1 MYHLGKTLCRYVF
14 QICNI
19 FHNLDSF
26 FYPIWTSCKVLF
38 QKQMGQIWDIVFTS
52 SCTIEKLAI
61 IWLIFPII
69 WWLYSKEIIVFFL
82 SFSYFVTHK
91 NTTHTTTFT
100 VCNDEPI
107 RKQLKTFPLCCHN
120 FHNAQSCS
128 NFFIETND
136 Y

>member
-19 FHNLDSF
+19 FHNLDSS

-69 WWLYSKEIIVFFL
+69 WWFFL
-82 SFSYFVTHK
+82 SFSFLFSYSFLTHK

-107 RKQLKTFPLCCHN
+107 RKQLKLSHCVVGDHN
-120 FHNAQSCS
+120 FHNVQSCS

>member
-1 MYHLGKTLCRYVF
+1 MGGPGGGTIQWLYVSSRPNSMLVCIYAF

-19 FHNLDSF
+19 FHNLDSS

-69 WWLYSKEIIVFFL
+69 WWLHTKVHIVKGFFSL
-82 SFSYFVTHK
+82 SFSYSFFYTQEHY
-91 NTTHTTTFT
+91 TY
-100 VCNDEPI
+100 
-107 RKQLKTFPLCCHN
+107 HN
-120 FHNAQSCS
+120 FHSLQWWAN
-128 NFFIETND
+128 T
-136 Y
+136 